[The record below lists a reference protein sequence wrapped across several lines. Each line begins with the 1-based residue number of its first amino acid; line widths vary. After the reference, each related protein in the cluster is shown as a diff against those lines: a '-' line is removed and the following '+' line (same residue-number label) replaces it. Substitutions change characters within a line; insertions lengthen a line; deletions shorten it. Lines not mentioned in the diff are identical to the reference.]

1 MKAADKGMIW
11 AIIFAISWSI
21 QWVLEGTKYESV
33 RAAAT
38 IVGVLS
44 VTFAWI
50 ALVRGWKNMAKK
62 NNKNKEDKK

>member
-1 MKAADKGMIW
+1 MKAVNKGMIW
-11 AIIFAISWSI
+11 TAIFAISWSI
-21 QWVLEGTKYESV
+21 QWVLEGTKHESV
-33 RAAAT
+33 RAAAA

-50 ALVRGWKNMAKK
+50 AMVRGWKNMIK